1 MVTQSRYFLSYV
13 WGRERERERERERV
27 RERE

>member
-1 MVTQSRYFLSYV
+1 VIKTSTHLSILYFIV
-13 WGRERERERERERV
+13 DEGRERERV